1 MYVTGQIFEQLA
13 GLSNEYDQIQ
23 KMAVGGM
30 AEVYRARQRSLDRPV
45 AIKRIRPD
53 LRESKDIRE
62 RFKREARAA
71 ANLLHQNL
79 AHVYDY
85 REIDPE
91 AYIIMEYI
99 DGFDASDVIH
109 RSAPLSVDVALGI
122 ASKVLLG
129 LSYVHSHGMVHRDL
143 KPENIRVTTRGDVKI
158 MDFGIAYDPSE
169 SNLTQP
175 GVLIGSPH
183 YLAPEQIQGGKIDAR
198 VDIFAFGI
206 TFYEMLTGK
215 RPFAETDT
223 ETVFA
228 RIIKG
233 EYTPIEYIRK
243 DVSPFIIRMVDDCL
257 QSVPAKRANSTK
269 ELSEALQ
276 SFILQNFTASLE
288 SRIQQL
294 LMKQGFLTGDHRMVS
309 IQEKTQ
315 THGVTTDSTR
325 KKTKKTIVWILV
337 VLCLVAIIVAAIK
350 IKANPF

>member
-1 MYVTGQIFEQLA
+1 MSGQIFEQLA
-13 GLSNEYDQIQ
+13 GLNNEYDQIQ

-85 REIDPE
+85 REIEPE

-99 DGFDASDVIH
+99 DGFDASDVIQ
-109 RSAPLSVDVALGI
+109 RSAPLPIDVALGI

-129 LSYVHSHGMVHRDL
+129 LAYVHSHGMVHRDL
-143 KPENIRVTTRGDVKI
+143 KPENIRITTRGDVKI

-183 YLAPEQIQGGKIDAR
+183 YLAPEQIQGGKIDGR

-206 TFYEMLTGK
+206 TLYEMLTGR
-215 RPFAETDT
+215 RPFTETDT

-233 EYTPIEYIRK
+233 KYAPIEQLRS
-243 DVSPFIIRMVDDCL
+243 DVSPFIIRMVDECL
-257 QSVPAKRANSTK
+257 QSVPAKRANSVK
-269 ELSEALQ
+269 ELSEELQ

-294 LMKQGFLTGDHRMVS
+294 LMKQGFLMGDPKMVT

-315 THGVTTDSTR
+315 THGVQTDGTR
-325 KKTKKTIVWILV
+325 NKAKKTILWLIV
-337 VLCLVAIIVAAIK
+337 VVFLVAVIVAALK
-350 IKANPF
+350 VKSHPF

>member
-1 MYVTGQIFEQLA
+1 MTGQIFEKLE
-13 GLSNEYDQIQ
+13 GLGEEFDQIE

-30 AEVYRARQRSLDRPV
+30 AEVYRARQKSLDRPV

-53 LRESKDIRE
+53 LRDSKDIRE

-85 REIDPE
+85 RECDPE

-109 RSAPLSVDVALGI
+109 KSAPLPVDVALGI

-129 LSYVHSHGMVHRDL
+129 LAYVHSHGMVHRDL
-143 KPENIRVTTRGDVKI
+143 KPENIRITTRGDAKI

-183 YLAPEQIQGGKIDAR
+183 YLAPEQIQGGKLDAR
-198 VDIFAFGI
+198 VDLFAFGI
-206 TFYEMLTGK
+206 TFYEMLTGR
-215 RPFAETDT
+215 RPFVETDT

-228 RIIKG
+228 RIVKG
-233 EYTPIEYIRK
+233 EYTPIEHFRK
-243 DVSPFIIRMVDDCL
+243 DVSPYVIRLVDDCL
-257 QSVPAKRANSTK
+257 QSVPSKRANSAK
-269 ELSEALQ
+269 KLSESLQ
-276 SFILQNFTASLE
+276 SFILQNYTASLE
-288 SRIQQL
+288 TRIQQL
-294 LMKQGFLTGDHRMVS
+294 LMKQGFLTGDPQKVEIS
-309 IQEKTQ
+309 EKTQ
-315 THGVTTDSTR
+315 THGIVTGSQSKF
-325 KKTKKTIVWILV
+325 KKIILV
-337 VLCLVAIIVAAIK
+337 AMVIIFLIALIVAALK
-350 IKANPF
+350 IKSGPSF

>member
-1 MYVTGQIFEQLA
+1 
-13 GLSNEYDQIQ
+13 
-23 KMAVGGM
+23 MAVGGM

-62 RFKREARAA
+62 RFKREAKSA

-129 LSYVHSHGMVHRDL
+129 LAYVHSHGMVHRDL
-143 KPENIRVTTRGDVKI
+143 KPENIRITTRGDVKI

-183 YLAPEQIQGGKIDAR
+183 YLAPEQIQGGRIDAR

-215 RPFAETDT
+215 RPFTETDT

-228 RIIKG
+228 RIVKG
-233 EYTPIEYIRK
+233 EYTPIEYLRK
-243 DVSPFIIRMVDDCL
+243 DVSPFLIRMVDDCL
-257 QSVPAKRANSTK
+257 QSVPSKRAGSAK
-269 ELSEALQ
+269 QLSEALQ
-276 SFILQNFTASLE
+276 SFILQNYTSSLE

-294 LMKQGFLTGDHRMVS
+294 LMKQGFLMGDPQNVV

-315 THGVTTDSTR
+315 THGVTTDGTR
-325 KKTKKTIVWILV
+325 KRTKKIFLFIMILIFI
-337 VLCLVAIIVAAIK
+337 AAAIGTYFK
-350 IKANPF
+350 LKSHPF

>member
-1 MYVTGQIFEQLA
+1 MTGQIFEQLA
-13 GLSNEYDQIQ
+13 GLSEEYDQIQ

-53 LRESKDIRE
+53 LRDSKDIRE

-129 LSYVHSHGMVHRDL
+129 LSYIHSHGMVHRDL
-143 KPENIRVTTRGDVKI
+143 KPENIRITTRGDVKI

-183 YLAPEQIQGGKIDAR
+183 YLAPEQIQGGRIDTR

-206 TFYEMLTGK
+206 TFYEMLAGK
-215 RPFAETDT
+215 RPFTETDT

-233 EYTPIEYIRK
+233 EYIPLEQVRK
-243 DVSPFIIRMVDDCL
+243 DISPFLIRMIDDCL
-257 QSVPAKRANSTK
+257 QSVPSKRANSAK
-269 ELSEALQ
+269 QLSEALQ

-294 LMKQGFLTGDHRMVS
+294 LMKQGFLMGDPKNVT

-315 THGVTTDSTR
+315 THGVTTDGTR
-325 KKTKKTIVWILV
+325 RTKRIFLWFLILIFTI
-337 VLCLVAIIVAAIK
+337 AAIGTYLK
-350 IKANPF
+350 LKSRPF

>member
-1 MYVTGQIFEQLA
+1 MTGQIFEKLE
-13 GLSNEYDQIQ
+13 GLGEEFDQIE

-30 AEVYRARQRSLDRPV
+30 AEVYRARQKSLDRPV

-53 LRESKDIRE
+53 LRDSKDIRE

-85 REIDPE
+85 RECDPE

-109 RSAPLSVDVALGI
+109 KSAPLPVDVALGI

-129 LSYVHSHGMVHRDL
+129 LAYVHSHGMVHRDL
-143 KPENIRVTTRGDVKI
+143 KPENIRITTRGDAKI

-183 YLAPEQIQGGKIDAR
+183 YLAPEQIQGGKLDAR
-198 VDIFAFGI
+198 VDLFAFGI
-206 TFYEMLTGK
+206 TFYEMLTGR
-215 RPFAETDT
+215 RPFVETDT

-228 RIIKG
+228 RIVKG
-233 EYTPIEYIRK
+233 EYTPIEHFRK
-243 DVSPFIIRMVDDCL
+243 DVSPYVIRLVDDCL
-257 QSVPAKRANSTK
+257 QSVPSKRANSAK
-269 ELSEALQ
+269 KLSESLQ
-276 SFILQNFTASLE
+276 SFILQNYTASLE
-288 SRIQQL
+288 TRIQQL
-294 LMKQGFLTGDHRMVS
+294 LMKQGFLTGDPQKVEIS
-309 IQEKTQ
+309 EKTQ
-315 THGVTTDSTR
+315 THGIVTGSQSKF
-325 KKTKKTIVWILV
+325 KKVILV
-337 VLCLVAIIVAAIK
+337 VLVVIFLIALIVAALK
-350 IKANPF
+350 IKSGPSF